1 MTGRAIVPCPLCKLG
16 HNLPAGRHGKV
27 TCHACGHQFL
37 ASTVAVRPIRVE
49 LGAAYIPLRGGAR
62 AFVAA
67 LVMGFFGGGAI
78 GLFLPLGL
86 WPIFLLWRFLNNA
99 HGEVAPTAE
108 YDSTFQYA
116 LALIGGASGA
126 IVSLLRLSS
135 NLGAPAPHYGGTVG
149 QIRQALQNL
158 LGRDG
163 GLLAQ
168 RGLLWGWFNIV
179 AGAILILLLVSSPFT
194 AIYHAQMA
202 LLPDAYRALTAWVVL
217 AVLAA
222 PIVNGLRLL
231 TKRARVPRY
240 LLALAATLAP
250 FFAAFVCYFV
260 VVAIGLEI
268 VGGFETPMAMVPLLG
283 SVVVAFAAWWW
294 TFLALRGWGPSLA
307 QPYGKDLRGLDRRR
321 PVLYLRSFHD
331 DNRTVETT
339 QPTVIVD
346 KQVDGDFEQEI
357 ASIASIYGPFVCI
370 GEPGVQPTSGAA
382 RDYYEGEAWRE
393 EVLKLMS
400 EAVIIVMVAGYTE
413 GLHWELTTAV
423 ERGWAR
429 KLVFLFPPGDPYHAA
444 RWDWVM
450 SVFPET
456 ETRTQMAQARRDGV
470 IAMHIDAQ
478 STLVTFATERQSA
491 RSYQTALALAVYGK
505 FLRQDGVLQLPSDW
519 S

>member
-1 MTGRAIVPCPLCKLG
+1 MIGRAIVPCPRCKLG
-16 HNLPAGRHGKV
+16 HNLPAGRNGTV
-27 TCHACGHQFL
+27 TCHSCGHQFS
-37 ASTVAVRPIRVE
+37 ASTVAGGPVRVE
-49 LGAAYIPLRGGAR
+49 LGAAYIPLEGGAR

-67 LVMGFFGGGAI
+67 FGWGFFQGGSI
-78 GLFLPLGL
+78 GMFLPLGL
-86 WPIFLLWRFLNNA
+86 LPILLLWRLLNNT

-108 YDSTFQYA
+108 YDSTFHYA
-116 LALIGGASGA
+116 LALIGGVIGA
-126 IVSLLRLSS
+126 IVSLFTLSS

-149 QIRQALQNL
+149 QIRQALERL

-194 AIYHAQMA
+194 AIYHAHMV
-202 LLPDAYRALTAWVVL
+202 LLPDAYRVLTAWVVL

-250 FFAAFVCYFV
+250 FVAALVGYFAVA
-260 VVAIGLEI
+260 AIGMEI
-268 VGGFETPMAMVPLLG
+268 VGGFETPMAMVPLIG
-283 SVVVAFAAWWW
+283 GVVVAFAAWWC

-331 DNRTVETT
+331 DNRIVETT
-339 QPTVIVD
+339 LPAMIVD
-346 KQVDGDFEQEI
+346 EQVDGHFEQEI
-357 ASIASIYGPFVCI
+357 EAAASICGPFVAI
-370 GEPGVQPTSGAA
+370 GEPGVRPTSGAA

-393 EVLKLMS
+393 QMLTLMS

-429 KLVFLFPPGDPYHAA
+429 KLVFLFPPSDPYHAA

-450 SVFPET
+450 SAFRET
-456 ETRTQMAQARRDGV
+456 ETHAQMARARRDGV

-491 RSYQTALALAVYGK
+491 QSYQTALALAAYGK
-505 FLRQDGVLQLPSDW
+505 FLRQDGTLQLPSDW
-519 S
+519 